1 MLVETPKESGNS
13 EKTKEKNETILHS
26 TILSS
31 LSTVCSML
39 LLLLFFVFCF
49 YWLLGKSVKK
59 ALPPPNGMECVSRDV
74 LFVLHNW
81 KNKHFVFHTKF
92 KLNMLVYGCN
102 VIKIWKLSMGM
113 STFARHCKLKDT

>member
-39 LLLLFFVFCF
+39 LLLLFFVFSF

-59 ALPPPNGMECVSRDV
+59 ALPPPNGMECGSRDV
-74 LFVLHNW
+74 LFVLHN
-81 KNKHFVFHTKF
+81 
-92 KLNMLVYGCN
+92 
-102 VIKIWKLSMGM
+102 
-113 STFARHCKLKDT
+113 